1 MSPTMDGVEF
11 FVWRNES
18 APRALEEVL
27 RDGLLPSATPPGQRV
42 RRMDDEAGAVAFER
56 IVLWVLAPGNE
67 VPYDGFDPGR
77 IRFLI
82 RHGIQYDHGIL
93 HKSDGRSFEAI
104 RNRTGQSELFIGC
117 EFRTVD

>member
-42 RRMDDEAGAVAFER
+42 RRMDDEADAVAFER
-56 IVLWVLAPGNE
+56 IILRVLAPGNE

-82 RHGIQYDHGIL
+82 RHGIQYDLGVL
-93 HKSDGRSFEAI
+93 HEGNGRASKSI
-104 RNRTGQSELFIGC
+104 
-117 EFRTVD
+117 